1 MKKIFLLVTMILM
14 VAQGVFADEYTKQ
27 LEKMM
32 RAGVVAGTSTATSS
46 FDDIAALSP
55 QLKEY
60 VNDGLIPDMAEI
72 MAPYYRENC
81 SKKEIKQMTEYF
93 TSESNIDLIKKM
105 VSSAQTNN
113 TKMQEQLAPVIQS
126 LMSGGTP
133 KDLEQMEC
141 SKEYEVALNKLVEIM
156 SIEKMAKGSG
166 DAIGKVFQSTM
177 QMMTR
182 MLVNMGVEDA
192 GSQVSDAMAQMEA
205 PMKAMGEYLNGNMIT
220 VIKNAYIQKL
230 SIEDIQKLSEIEK
243 ESFFPAYKRSVEASY
258 EHMGDVVEKT
268 VELIIPKVME
278 TASGLMQNRQ

>member
-1 MKKIFLLVTMILM
+1 MKKIFLLVTMILFA
-14 VAQGVFADEYTKQ
+14 AQGVFADEYTKQ

-46 FDDIAALSP
+46 FDDIAAISP

-60 VNDGLIPDMAEI
+60 VNDGLIPDMAKI

-81 SKKEIKQMTEYF
+81 SKKEMKQMTEYF
-93 TSESNIDLIKKM
+93 TSENNIDLIKKM

-113 TKMQEQLAPVIQS
+113 TKMQEQLAPAIQS

-133 KDLEQMEC
+133 NALEQMEC

-177 QMMTR
+177 QIMTR
-182 MLVNMGVEDA
+182 MLENMGEADA
-192 GSQVSDAMAQMEA
+192 GSQVNDAIAQMEA

-220 VIKNAYIQKL
+220 IVKNAYIQSL

-243 ESFFPAYKRSVEASY
+243 ESFYPAYKRAVEASY

-278 TASGLMQNRQ
+278 AAANMMPNMQ